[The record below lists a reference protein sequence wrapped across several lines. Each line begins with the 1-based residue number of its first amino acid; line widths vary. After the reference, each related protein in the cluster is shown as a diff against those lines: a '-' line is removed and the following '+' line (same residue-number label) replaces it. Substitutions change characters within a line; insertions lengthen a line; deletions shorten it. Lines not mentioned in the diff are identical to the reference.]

1 MLHGGELAYA
11 LQFACQLLADKSKH
25 AARLKTQRVCLSE
38 IQNRPYSENFKG
50 SSEKFLG
57 LKTLS

>member
-50 SSEKFLG
+50 SSENFWA
-57 LKTLS
+57 

>member
-25 AARLKTQRVCLSE
+25 AARLKTRRFCLSE
-38 IQNRPYSENFKG
+38 IQNRPYSETSRGVVKDFWA
-50 SSEKFLG
+50 
-57 LKTLS
+57 